1 MSATQTDVIHRV
13 VARYVDQ
20 VRSELSEFGP
30 EQVAELTDGLERDL
44 VESLQEDAA
53 SGDVDVTA
61 RFGSPA
67 SYAAELCVAAGLTPP
82 GGVAASVEAAPPG
95 PSIWRRAVDRVQAL
109 PWWPVVARVAQELA
123 PVWWLL
129 RAWLVYQATMW
140 FLAQWSVLYRLP
152 QERDGMPSHW
162 QYALLL
168 AGMVVASVWLGVA
181 ARRGRR
187 IRAVSRWLT
196 VAAVILVIPVGWF
209 TYESQYYASGDRVV
223 YVDREVQVPTVVPP
237 TDGVYVDGMQVSNLF
252 AYDSEGKP
260 LTGVQLYDDRGRPV
274 QTVSL
279 STNALYPYSLQL
291 PGVRE
296 TWNFFPSQD
305 ADGRNRWNVY
315 PLSGAPESAV
325 DPERAENGLPM
336 LKDGEELRTPP
347 SPFAQAPAVTLPTT
361 EERDS

>member
-20 VRSELSEFGP
+20 VRAELSELGS

-44 VESLQEDAA
+44 VESLQEDA
-53 SGDVDVTA
+53 STGDVDVTA

-67 SYAAELCVAAGLTPP
+67 GYAAELCVAAGLTPP
-82 GGVAASVEAAPPG
+82 GRAVDGAEPEPTG
-95 PSIWRRAVDRVQAL
+95 PSIWRRATDRVRAL
-109 PWWPVVARVAQELA
+109 PWWPRFARIAQESA

-129 RAWLVYQATMW
+129 RAWIVYQATMW
-140 FLAQWSVLYRLP
+140 FIAQWAVLSWLP
-152 QERDGMPSHW
+152 QERDGLPNHGE
-162 QYALLL
+162 YALYLVLL
-168 AGMVVASVWLGVA
+168 AAGSVWLGIS
-181 ARRGRR
+181 ARQGQRTLR
-187 IRAVSRWLT
+187 VSRWLS
-196 VAAVILVIPVGWF
+196 VAAVILVIPVCWF
-209 TYESQYYASGDRVV
+209 TYEAQYYASDVRVV
-223 YVDREVQVPTVVPP
+223 YQDREVQVPTPVPP
-237 TDGVYVDGMQVSNLF
+237 TDGVYVDGTQVSNLF
-252 AYDSEGKP
+252 AYDSEGKS

-279 STNALYPYSLQL
+279 STNAMYPYSLQL
-291 PGVRE
+291 PGVGE

-325 DPERAENGLPM
+325 DQDRAENGLPM

-347 SPFAQAPAVTLPTT
+347 SPFAQAPAVALPTA
-361 EERDS
+361 DAQNS